1 MVFDGRNV
9 SGPAIPKRLTFET
22 SAVSFAS
29 AGLSERTLC
38 VPYASRP
45 WPWGRTDRCSSDR
58 VEAVTPNSEWPNR
71 PTICARRPCNG
82 REDTEGI

>member
-45 WPWGRTDRCSSDR
+45 WP
-58 VEAVTPNSEWPNR
+58 
-71 PTICARRPCNG
+71 
-82 REDTEGI
+82 